1 MRLGVDIGGTKT
13 DAVAVND
20 SGEVAHR
27 ERLTTGFGSLAVVET
42 ALEAITGVAK
52 LSGLDAAEFESIG
65 IGIPGVV
72 DNASGYVRHA
82 VNLGFD
88 ELGLGDLLAARI
100 GARVRIENDVTA
112 AAFGAYSL
120 LGINSSMA
128 YLNLGTG
135 IAAGLV
141 IDGKLWRGARGTAG
155 EIGHIPVDPNGEL
168 CPCGQHGCLETVA
181 SGSSISRAWP
191 TTSGH
196 SALDLFDAA
205 DAGDAKALVI
215 RSRLATGVASAVR
228 LLILT
233 ADVETVVIGGG
244 LSHLGDRLLGDVSE
258 VLESWAASSTFLAS
272 LELTSRVR
280 LVPDGHPVAA
290 IGAAL
295 VGGASA

>member
-1 MRLGVDIGGTKT
+1 VRLGIDIGGTKT
-13 DAVAVND
+13 DAVAVTD

-27 ERLTTGFGSLAVVET
+27 ERLTTGFGSTAVVET
-42 ALEAITGVAK
+42 ALEAINGVAK
-52 LSGLDAAEFESIG
+52 LSGLNAAEFESIG
-65 IGIPGVV
+65 IGIPGIV

-88 ELGLGDLLAARI
+88 ELGLGDLLAARL

-120 LGINSSMA
+120 LGISSSMA

-135 IAAGLV
+135 IAAGIV

-168 CPCGQHGCLETVA
+168 CPCGQRGCLETVA
-181 SGSSISRAWP
+181 SGSSISRAWSSTDP
-191 TTSGH
+191 H
-196 SALDLFDAA
+196 PALELFDAA
-205 DAGDAKALVI
+205 DAGDAKAIAI

-233 ADVETVVIGGG
+233 TDVETVVIGGG
-244 LSHLGDRLLGDVSE
+244 LSHLGDRLLGDVSG
-258 VLESWAASSTFLAS
+258 VLTTWAASSTFLAT
-272 LELTSRVR
+272 LDLTSRVR
-280 LVPDGHPVAA
+280 LVPEGHPVAA

-295 VGGASA
+295 VGGA